1 MLTGYRNIGMVI
13 SILRGSSF
21 EVDNHMVS
29 SNLCDKVSITVETSD
44 MEGHSEKSLWRFTL
58 SLLKLRMEVS
68 EIFVVDSAK
77 DEEAGKIK
85 IVCPAPMETY
95 VLCEKARVTL
105 EAMGVEENSNKSRR
119 RFTRLLLKPV
129 EQASKISIVDGRK
142 GEESKKV
149 IVCPTVRL
157 LDMGS
162 F

>member
-1 MLTGYRNIGMVI
+1 MVI

-29 SNLCDKVSITVETSD
+29 SNLCDKFSITVETSD

-85 IVCPAPMETY
+85 IVCPAP
-95 VLCEKARVTL
+95 
-105 EAMGVEENSNKSRR
+105 
-119 RFTRLLLKPV
+119 
-129 EQASKISIVDGRK
+129 
-142 GEESKKV
+142 V
-149 IVCPTVRL
+149 IQNFSPFKLNCIIFHPIL
-157 LDMGS
+157 N
-162 F
+162 FY